1 MFRNLLI
8 IVAVFGLGWGG
19 SFAAGMTYGQRQA
32 ALASP
37 VGAGAQSGARAIGA
51 STPQPGGAGQTGGFG
66 GQGGP
71 GGRMTVGTVARVDG
85 LTVFLTTGENQEV
98 AITVSAQTPITRP
111 EPVALAD
118 LAPGTRVTVMAQG
131 APGATAVPGSP
142 LVAQSISVMV
152 SGTGV
157 SGAGG
162 RGQVGSSS
170 GPTAPATPTVVPTGV
185 PANPTAAPT
194 SAPAV
199 APTSAPAVAPT
210 SAPAVAPTSAPAI
223 APTSAAAIVPTNVSS
238 QPPTVEAR
246 VATPQAVVSD
256 AQSTPTDP
264 GQGQRGPRA
273 DVPRPGGPPG
283 GGPGQG
289 ARAPAGQGQGGPEG
303 RQPGGPSGQT
313 GGPGQSGP
321 EGRAPGGQGGPG
333 GRGPAA
339 PPTAP

>member
-32 ALASP
+32 SLASP
-37 VGAGAQSGARAIGA
+37 AGAGGQSGARAIGA
-51 STPQPGGAGQTGGFG
+51 STPQPGGGGQSGGLG
-66 GQGGP
+66 AQGGP

-85 LTVFLTTGENQEV
+85 LMVFLTTGENQEV
-98 AITVSAQTPITRP
+98 AIAVSDQTPITRP

-118 LAPGTRVTVMAQG
+118 LATGTRVTVMAQG
-131 APGATAVPGSP
+131 APGATAVPGAP
-142 LVAQSISVMV
+142 LVAQSISVIA
-152 SGTGV
+152 SGTGLA
-157 SGAGG
+157 GAGG
-162 RGQVGSSS
+162 RGQVGSPS
-170 GPTAPATPTVVPTGV
+170 GPSAPANLAG
-185 PANPTAAPT
+185 APT
-194 SAPAV
+194 SVPAITPPAAPAM
-199 APTSAPAVAPT
+199 
-210 SAPAVAPTSAPAI
+210 
-223 APTSAAAIVPTNVSS
+223 VPTNVSS
-238 QPPTVEAR
+238 QRPTVEAR
-246 VATPQAVVSD
+246 VATPQSGVSD
-256 AQSTPTDP
+256 AQPTPTDL

-273 DVPRPGGPPG
+273 DAPRQGGPPG

-303 RQPGGPSGQT
+303 RQSGGPNGQN

-339 PPTAP
+339 PPNAP

>member
-66 GQGGP
+66 GPGGP

-131 APGATAVPGSP
+131 APGATAVPGAP
-142 LVAQSISVMV
+142 VMAQSISVMV

-157 SGAGG
+157 PGAGG

-170 GPTAPATPTVVPTGV
+170 GPPAPATPT
-185 PANPTAAPT
+185 AALT

-199 APTSAPAVAPT
+199 APTSAPATVPT
-210 SAPAVAPTSAPAI
+210 FTPEIVPTR
-223 APTSAAAIVPTNVSS
+223 AAAIVPTNVSS

-246 VATPQAVVSD
+246 VATPQSVVSD
-256 AQSTPTDP
+256 AQPTPTDP

-339 PPTAP
+339 PPTAPPTAP

>member
-37 VGAGAQSGARAIGA
+37 VGAGGQSGARAIGA

-71 GGRMTVGTVARVDG
+71 GGRMTVGTVSRVDG

-131 APGATAVPGSP
+131 TPGATAVPGSP

-157 SGAGG
+157 PGAGG

-170 GPTAPATPTVVPTGV
+170 GPTAPAALTAVPTGV
-185 PANPTAAPT
+185 PAKPTGAPT

-199 APTSAPAVAPT
+199 APTNAP
-210 SAPAVAPTSAPAI
+210 
-223 APTSAAAIVPTNVSS
+223 AIVPTNVSS

-256 AQSTPTDP
+256 ALPTPTDP

-273 DVPRPGGPPG
+273 DAPRPGGPSG

-303 RQPGGPSGQT
+303 RQPGGPNGQT

>member
-131 APGATAVPGSP
+131 APGATAVPGAP

-170 GPTAPATPTVVPTGV
+170 GPTAPATPTVVLTGV

-199 APTSAPAVAPT
+199 
-210 SAPAVAPTSAPAI
+210 

>member
-37 VGAGAQSGARAIGA
+37 VGAGGQSGARAIGA
-51 STPQPGGAGQTGGFG
+51 STPQPGGAGQTGGFR

-199 APTSAPAVAPT
+199 APTSAPAIAPT
-210 SAPAVAPTSAPAI
+210 SAQAVAPTSAPAI
-223 APTSAAAIVPTNVSS
+223 VPTSAAAIVPTNVSS

-303 RQPGGPSGQT
+303 RQPGGPNGQT

>member
-19 SFAAGMTYGQRQA
+19 SFAAGMTYGQRQT

-98 AITVSAQTPITRP
+98 AITVSAQTPITKP

-131 APGATAVPGSP
+131 APGATAVPGAP
-142 LVAQSISVMV
+142 VVAQSISVMV

-157 SGAGG
+157 PGAGG

-199 APTSAPAVAPT
+199 APTSAPAIAPT
-210 SAPAVAPTSAPAI
+210 SAAAI
-223 APTSAAAIVPTNVSS
+223 VPTSAAAIVPTNVSS

>member
-1 MFRNLLI
+1 
-8 IVAVFGLGWGG
+8 
-19 SFAAGMTYGQRQA
+19 
-32 ALASP
+32 
-37 VGAGAQSGARAIGA
+37 
-51 STPQPGGAGQTGGFG
+51 
-66 GQGGP
+66 
-71 GGRMTVGTVARVDG
+71 
-85 LTVFLTTGENQEV
+85 
-98 AITVSAQTPITRP
+98 RP

-131 APGATAVPGSP
+131 APGATAVPGAP
-142 LVAQSISVMV
+142 VMAQSISVMV

-157 SGAGG
+157 PGAGG

-170 GPTAPATPTVVPTGV
+170 GPPAPATPT
-185 PANPTAAPT
+185 AALT

-199 APTSAPAVAPT
+199 APTSAPATVPT
-210 SAPAVAPTSAPAI
+210 FTPEIVPTR
-223 APTSAAAIVPTNVSS
+223 AAAIVPTNVSS

-246 VATPQAVVSD
+246 VATPQSVVSD
-256 AQSTPTDP
+256 AQATPTDP

-273 DVPRPGGPPG
+273 DAPRPGGPPG

-303 RQPGGPSGQT
+303 RQPGGPNGQT
-313 GGPGQSGP
+313 GGPGQNGP

>member
-37 VGAGAQSGARAIGA
+37 VGAGGQSGARAIGA

-71 GGRMTVGTVARVDG
+71 GGRMTVGTVARVEG

-98 AITVSAQTPITRP
+98 AITVSVQTPITRP

-131 APGATAVPGSP
+131 APGATAVPGAP
-142 LVAQSISVMV
+142 VVAQSISVMV

-157 SGAGG
+157 PGAGG

-170 GPTAPATPTVVPTGV
+170 GPPA

-199 APTSAPAVAPT
+199 APTSAPATVPT
-210 SAPAVAPTSAPAI
+210 FTPEIVPTR
-223 APTSAAAIVPTNVSS
+223 AAAIVPTNVSS

-246 VATPQAVVSD
+246 VATPQSVVSD
-256 AQSTPTDP
+256 AQATPTDP

-273 DVPRPGGPPG
+273 DAPRPGGPPG

-303 RQPGGPSGQT
+303 RQPGGPNGQT
-313 GGPGQSGP
+313 GGSGQSGP

-333 GRGPAA
+333 GRGPGAA

>member
-1 MFRNLLI
+1 M
-8 IVAVFGLGWGG
+8 
-19 SFAAGMTYGQRQA
+19 
-32 ALASP
+32 
-37 VGAGAQSGARAIGA
+37 
-51 STPQPGGAGQTGGFG
+51 
-66 GQGGP
+66 
-71 GGRMTVGTVARVDG
+71 GTVARVDG

-98 AITVSAQTPITRP
+98 AITVSAQTPITIP

-131 APGATAVPGSP
+131 TPGATAVPGAP

-185 PANPTAAPT
+185 PANPTA
-194 SAPAV
+194 
-199 APTSAPAVAPT
+199 
-210 SAPAVAPTSAPAI
+210 APTSAPAI

-273 DVPRPGGPPG
+273 DAPRPGGPPG

>member
-37 VGAGAQSGARAIGA
+37 VGAGGQSGARAIGA

-71 GGRMTVGTVARVDG
+71 GGRMTVGTVSRVDG

-131 APGATAVPGSP
+131 TPGATAVPGSP

-157 SGAGG
+157 PGAGG

-170 GPTAPATPTVVPTGV
+170 GPTAPAALTAVPTGV
-185 PANPTAAPT
+185 PAKPTGAPT

-199 APTSAPAVAPT
+199 APTNAP
-210 SAPAVAPTSAPAI
+210 
-223 APTSAAAIVPTNVSS
+223 AIVPTNVSS

-256 AQSTPTDP
+256 ALPTPTDP

-273 DVPRPGGPPG
+273 DAPRPGGPPG

-303 RQPGGPSGQT
+303 RQPGGPNGQT

>member
-66 GQGGP
+66 GPGGP

-131 APGATAVPGSP
+131 APGATAVPGVP

-157 SGAGG
+157 PGAGG

-170 GPTAPATPTVVPTGV
+170 GPTAPST
-185 PANPTAAPT
+185 PTAAPT
-194 SAPAV
+194 SAPAI
-199 APTSAPAVAPT
+199 
-210 SAPAVAPTSAPAI
+210 APTSAPAI
-223 APTSAAAIVPTNVSS
+223 VPTSAAATVPTSAAAIVPTNVSS

-303 RQPGGPSGQT
+303 RQPGGPNGQT
-313 GGPGQSGP
+313 GGPGQNGP

>member
-37 VGAGAQSGARAIGA
+37 VGAGGQSGARAIGA

-71 GGRMTVGTVARVDG
+71 GGRMTMGTVARVDG

-131 APGATAVPGSP
+131 APGATAVPGVP

-157 SGAGG
+157 PGAGG

-170 GPTAPATPTVVPTGV
+170 GPTAPA
-185 PANPTAAPT
+185 APTAVPT
-194 SAPAV
+194 SAA
-199 APTSAPAVAPT
+199 
-210 SAPAVAPTSAPAI
+210 AI
-223 APTSAAAIVPTNVSS
+223 VPTSAAAIVPTNVSS

-246 VATPQAVVSD
+246 VAAPQSVVSD
-256 AQSTPTDP
+256 AQPTPTDP

-273 DVPRPGGPPG
+273 DAPRQGGPPG

-303 RQPGGPSGQT
+303 RQPGGPNGQT
-313 GGPGQSGP
+313 GGPGQNGP

>member
-85 LTVFLTTGENQEV
+85 PTVFLTTGENQEV

-111 EPVALAD
+111 EPIALAD

-210 SAPAVAPTSAPAI
+210 SAPAI
-223 APTSAAAIVPTNVSS
+223 APTSAAATVPTNVSS
-238 QPPTVEAR
+238 QRPRRIRDKVNEARGLTFHDREDLLAEVRDRERALPQGRVRVDQKGASPAVPVGKPVAPARVVLRDVHRVGKAAR
-246 VATPQAVVSD
+246 VAVA
-256 AQSTPTDP
+256 
-264 GQGQRGPRA
+264 RRR
-273 DVPRPGGPPG
+273 PRPRRKLTIGIW
-283 GGPGQG
+283 QG
-289 ARAPAGQGQGGPEG
+289 KQVSWGV
-303 RQPGGPSGQT
+303 S
-313 GGPGQSGP
+313 
-321 EGRAPGGQGGPG
+321 
-333 GRGPAA
+333 
-339 PPTAP
+339 

>member
-170 GPTAPATPTVVPTGV
+170 GPTAPST
-185 PANPTAAPT
+185 PTAAPT
-194 SAPAV
+194 SAPAI
-199 APTSAPAVAPT
+199 
-210 SAPAVAPTSAPAI
+210 APTSAPAI
-223 APTSAAAIVPTNVSS
+223 VPTSAAATVPTSAAAIVPTNVSS

-339 PPTAP
+339 PPTAPPTAP

>member
-37 VGAGAQSGARAIGA
+37 VGAGGQSGARAIGA
-51 STPQPGGAGQTGGFG
+51 STPQPGGAGQTGGFA

-98 AITVSAQTPITRP
+98 AITVSAQTPITIP

-131 APGATAVPGSP
+131 TPGATAVPGAP

-194 SAPAV
+194 SAPAIV
-199 APTSAPAVAPT
+199 PTSAAAIV
-210 SAPAVAPTSAPAI
+210 PTSAPAI

-273 DVPRPGGPPG
+273 DAPRPGGPPG

>member
-37 VGAGAQSGARAIGA
+37 VGAGGQSGARAIGA

-71 GGRMTVGTVARVDG
+71 GGRMTVGTVSRVDG

-131 APGATAVPGSP
+131 TPGATAVPGSP

-157 SGAGG
+157 PGAGG

-170 GPTAPATPTVVPTGV
+170 GPTAPAALTAVPTGV
-185 PANPTAAPT
+185 PAKPTG
-194 SAPAV
+194 
-199 APTSAPAVAPT
+199 APT

-223 APTSAAAIVPTNVSS
+223 APTNVSS

-273 DVPRPGGPPG
+273 DAPRLGGPPG

-303 RQPGGPSGQT
+303 RQPGGPNGQT

>member
-37 VGAGAQSGARAIGA
+37 VGAGGQSGARAIGA

-71 GGRMTVGTVARVDG
+71 GGRMTVGTVSRVDG

-131 APGATAVPGSP
+131 TPGATAVPGSP

-157 SGAGG
+157 PGAGG

-170 GPTAPATPTVVPTGV
+170 GPTAPAALTAVPTGV
-185 PANPTAAPT
+185 PAKPTG
-194 SAPAV
+194 
-199 APTSAPAVAPT
+199 APT

-223 APTSAAAIVPTNVSS
+223 APTNVSS

-273 DVPRPGGPPG
+273 DTPRPGGPPG

-303 RQPGGPSGQT
+303 RQPGGPNGQT

>member
-157 SGAGG
+157 PGAGG

-170 GPTAPATPTVVPTGV
+170 GPTAPST
-185 PANPTAAPT
+185 PTAAPT
-194 SAPAV
+194 SAPAI
-199 APTSAPAVAPT
+199 
-210 SAPAVAPTSAPAI
+210 APTSAPAI
-223 APTSAAAIVPTNVSS
+223 VPTSAAATVPTSAAAIVPTNVSS

-303 RQPGGPSGQT
+303 RQPGGPNGQT
-313 GGPGQSGP
+313 GGPGQNGP

>member
-32 ALASP
+32 ALATP
-37 VGAGAQSGARAIGA
+37 VGAGGQSGARAIGA

-66 GQGGP
+66 GPGGP

-131 APGATAVPGSP
+131 APGVTAVPGAP
-142 LVAQSISVMV
+142 MVAQSISVMV

-170 GPTAPATPTVVPTGV
+170 GPTAPA
-185 PANPTAAPT
+185 APTAAPT
-194 SAPAV
+194 SAPAIV
-199 APTSAPAVAPT
+199 PTSAAAIVPT
-210 SAPAVAPTSAPAI
+210 SAAAI
-223 APTSAAAIVPTNVSS
+223 VPTSAAAIVPTNVSS

-246 VATPQAVVSD
+246 VATPQSVVSD
-256 AQSTPTDP
+256 AQATPTDP

-273 DVPRPGGPPG
+273 DAPRPGGPPG

-339 PPTAP
+339 PPTAPPTAP

>member
-37 VGAGAQSGARAIGA
+37 VGAGGQSGARAIGA
-51 STPQPGGAGQTGGFG
+51 STPQPGGAGQTGGSG

-71 GGRMTVGTVARVDG
+71 GGRMTVGTVSRVDG

-131 APGATAVPGSP
+131 TPGATAVPGSP

-157 SGAGG
+157 PGAGG

-170 GPTAPATPTVVPTGV
+170 GPTAPAALTAVPTGV
-185 PANPTAAPT
+185 PAKPTGAPT

-199 APTSAPAVAPT
+199 APTNAP
-210 SAPAVAPTSAPAI
+210 
-223 APTSAAAIVPTNVSS
+223 AIVPTNVSS

-256 AQSTPTDP
+256 ALPTPTDP

-273 DVPRPGGPPG
+273 DAPRPGGPSG

-303 RQPGGPSGQT
+303 RQPGGPNGQT

>member
-170 GPTAPATPTVVPTGV
+170 GPTAPATPT
-185 PANPTAAPT
+185 AAPT
-194 SAPAV
+194 SAPAI
-199 APTSAPAVAPT
+199 APTGAAAIV
-210 SAPAVAPTSAPAI
+210 PTSAPAI

-246 VATPQAVVSD
+246 VTTPQAVVSD
-256 AQSTPTDP
+256 APPTPTDP

>member
-98 AITVSAQTPITRP
+98 AITVSAQTQITRP

-170 GPTAPATPTVVPTGV
+170 GPTAPATPTVMPTGV

-194 SAPAV
+194 SA
-199 APTSAPAVAPT
+199 
-210 SAPAVAPTSAPAI
+210 
-223 APTSAAAIVPTNVSS
+223 AATVPTNVSS

-246 VATPQAVVSD
+246 VATPQSVVSD
-256 AQSTPTDP
+256 AQATPTDP
-264 GQGQRGPRA
+264 GQGQRGPRV

-313 GGPGQSGP
+313 GGPGESGP

-333 GRGPAA
+333 GRGPAP

>member
-37 VGAGAQSGARAIGA
+37 VGAGGQSGARAIGA
-51 STPQPGGAGQTGGFG
+51 STPQPGGAGQTGGFA

-98 AITVSAQTPITRP
+98 AITVSAQTPITIP

-131 APGATAVPGSP
+131 TPGATAVPGAP

-194 SAPAV
+194 SAPA
-199 APTSAPAVAPT
+199 
-210 SAPAVAPTSAPAI
+210 I
-223 APTSAAAIVPTNVSS
+223 APTSCRLSRHCL
-238 QPPTVEAR
+238 QEL
-246 VATPQAVVSD
+246 
-256 AQSTPTDP
+256 
-264 GQGQRGPRA
+264 
-273 DVPRPGGPPG
+273 GG
-283 GGPGQG
+283 
-289 ARAPAGQGQGGPEG
+289 
-303 RQPGGPSGQT
+303 T
-313 GGPGQSGP
+313 G
-321 EGRAPGGQGGPG
+321 
-333 GRGPAA
+333 
-339 PPTAP
+339 

>member
-71 GGRMTVGTVARVDG
+71 GGRMTVGTVSRVDG

-131 APGATAVPGSP
+131 APGATAVPGAP

-194 SAPAV
+194 SAPA
-199 APTSAPAVAPT
+199 
-210 SAPAVAPTSAPAI
+210 I
-223 APTSAAAIVPTNVSS
+223 APTSAASIVPTSAAATVPTNVSS

>member
-131 APGATAVPGSP
+131 APGATAVPGAP
-142 LVAQSISVMV
+142 VVAQSISVMV

-157 SGAGG
+157 PGAGG

-210 SAPAVAPTSAPAI
+210 SAPAI
-223 APTSAAAIVPTNVSS
+223 APTSAAATVPTNVSS